1 MINQGNTNYGL
12 ETGSKKSST
21 SPKVRFV
28 GQLSLLFV
36 AIGLVSLV
44 VCAFTVEDFE
54 FFDALRMF
62 FFVCF
67 LPASA
72 YLYTVIDSAKQKMTE
87 DQQKAHLLA
96 MAKQDDAQAKQYK
109 MMMSGG
115 MCVLGALSGLNLL
128 INANTDSAFIHGLLI
143 TVVCSFVA
151 VTFIGSAIKNLR
163 EFRQILDEEAAG
175 KLEYLKQGNA
185 EQSDYVRDEAFDSQS
200 RQVNSVASTSLNGSN
215 SENNSR
221 EPETYDSVQF

>member
-1 MINQGNTNYGL
+1 MNNQGNTNRGL

-21 SPKVRFV
+21 SPKVRLV

-36 AIGLVSLV
+36 AIGVVSLV

-54 FFDALRMF
+54 FFDTLRMF
-62 FFVCF
+62 FFVC
-67 LPASA
+67 LIPAFA
-72 YLYTVIDSAKQKMTE
+72 YLYAVIDSAKQKMTE

-109 MMMSGG
+109 IMMSGG
-115 MCVLGALSGLNLL
+115 MGVLGALSGLNLL
-128 INANTDSAFIHGLLI
+128 INANTDSAFINGLLI
-143 TVVCSFVA
+143 TVVCGFVA
-151 VTFIGSAIKNLR
+151 VTFIASSIKNLR

-185 EQSDYVRDEAFDSQS
+185 EQSDYVCDEAFDNQS
-200 RQVNSVASTSLNGSN
+200 RQVNSATSTSLNGSN
-215 SENNSR
+215 SENNLR
-221 EPETYDSVQF
+221 EPKTYDNIQF